1 MSSIV
6 DFGETFAHGAS
17 FLSGFDVVGLDN
29 AESTIQDAT
38 EDESMLSRGS
48 QALGE
53 SNYNYNYDFAD
64 LEGEYSYNYNFVE
77 GEGEYSYSFDAGVE
91 GVSQD
96 VDSEVSDSDSNE
108 VIAETAGEGSFV
120 LEFFNDGIE
129 TFSELTG
136 GEDNIVIK
144 GISENAD
151 VEYDE
156 ISGTLSVDGK
166 ELVQLD
172 FDLNQD
178 DNYEIF

>member
-1 MSSIV
+1 MSCIV
-6 DFGETFAHGAS
+6 DFAETFAHGAS
-17 FLSGFDVVGLDN
+17 FLSGFDVVGPDN
-29 AESTIQDAT
+29 AESTIQDAS
-38 EDESMLSRGS
+38 EDESMVSRSS

-53 SNYNYNYDFAD
+53 SNHNYNYDFA
-64 LEGEYSYNYNFVE
+64 E
-77 GEGEYSYSFDAGVE
+77 GEGEYSYSFDAGGE

-96 VDSEVSDSDSNE
+96 VDSEVSESNE
-108 VIAETAGEGSFV
+108 ITVETFGEGSFV

-151 VEYDE
+151 VDYNEQ
-156 ISGTLSVDGK
+156 SGTLSVNGK
-166 ELVQLD
+166 EIVQLD
-172 FDLNQD
+172 FNLNQD

>member
-1 MSSIV
+1 MSCIV
-6 DFGETFAHGAS
+6 DFAETFAHGAS
-17 FLSGFDVVGLDN
+17 FLSGFDVVGPDS

-53 SNYNYNYDFAD
+53 SNYNYNYDFA
-64 LEGEYSYNYNFVE
+64 EGEGEDFYNYNFVE
-77 GEGEYSYSFDAGVE
+77 GEGEDSYSFDAGGE

-96 VDSEVSDSDSNE
+96 VDSEVSETSDNE
-108 VIAETAGEGSFV
+108 VVAETFGEGSFV

-151 VEYDE
+151 VDYNEQ
-156 ISGTLSVDGK
+156 SGTLSVDGQ
-166 ELVQLD
+166 EIVQLD
-172 FDLNQD
+172 FNLDRD

>member
-1 MSSIV
+1 MSCIV
-6 DFGETFAHGAS
+6 DFAETFAHGAS
-17 FLSGFDVVGLDN
+17 FLSGFDVVGPDS

-53 SNYNYNYDFAD
+53 SNYNYNYDF
-64 LEGEYSYNYNFVE
+64 VE
-77 GEGEYSYSFDAGVE
+77 GEGEYSYSFDAGGE

-96 VDSEVSDSDSNE
+96 VDSEVSESNE
-108 VIAETAGEGSFV
+108 ITVETFGEGSFV

-151 VEYDE
+151 VDYNEQ
-156 ISGTLSVDGK
+156 SGTLSVNGK
-166 ELVQLD
+166 EIVQLD
-172 FDLNQD
+172 FNLNQD